1 MHGHRH
7 SPIPPHPHIGKGAGT
22 LEGAMEYLS
31 EAKKFIQ
38 RAREAY
44 TPEARNQHLE
54 MAEWCIARAIEEQDQ
69 SRNKKSDSK
78 SNIP

>member
-1 MHGHRH
+1 
-7 SPIPPHPHIGKGAGT
+7 
-22 LEGAMEYLS
+22 MEYLS